1 MEIQETLWHGMQEW
15 IAKRYAIIAEVKSNP
30 DLIQYNFLE
39 KHDFTLIALFEGFA
53 DSAHRDHLDDT
64 EKFLIFSASALKQF
78 ARTDTLKG
86 IGRSGEH
93 AWERAIDHLSDEL
106 VLSLNGHPSRPITP
120 IEDLRLRSQ
129 NATRYL
135 VLNNGVT
142 TIGMLLHLWPYGE
155 ASCTLSKRTVRE
167 IQARYKAYKL
177 RKEQLK

>member
-30 DLIQYNFLE
+30 DLIKYNFLE

-53 DSAHRDHLDDT
+53 DSARKEHLDDT
-64 EKFLIFSASALKQF
+64 EKFLRISAAALKQF
-78 ARTDTLKG
+78 AEVNSLKG
-86 IGRSGEH
+86 IGRSREH
-93 AWERAIDHLSDEL
+93 AWERAIDHLADEL
-106 VLSLNGHPSRPITP
+106 VLCLNNHPSRPIAP
-120 IEDLRLRSQ
+120 IDDLGLRSQ

-155 ASCTLSKRTVRE
+155 ASCTLSKRTLRE

-177 RKEQLK
+177 REEQLK